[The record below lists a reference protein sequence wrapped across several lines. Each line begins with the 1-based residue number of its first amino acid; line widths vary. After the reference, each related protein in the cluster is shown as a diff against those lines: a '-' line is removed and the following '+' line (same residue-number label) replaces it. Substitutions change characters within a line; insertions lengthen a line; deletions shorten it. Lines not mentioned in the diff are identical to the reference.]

1 MNKQGLSPHVA
12 IYKFP
17 VTAISSIANR
27 LSGLYLSG
35 VFVGYGMSHLV
46 GFEIDEHYE
55 RLSGYKRSIFD
66 ISMLLPM
73 TYHTLGGVRHFL
85 WDKYPSLLTN
95 VKVAR
100 SSYALFGVTLGT
112 SIITERYLNS
122 KP

>member
-46 GFEIDEHYE
+46 GFEIDDHYE

-73 TYHTLGGVRHFL
+73 TYHTLGGARHFL